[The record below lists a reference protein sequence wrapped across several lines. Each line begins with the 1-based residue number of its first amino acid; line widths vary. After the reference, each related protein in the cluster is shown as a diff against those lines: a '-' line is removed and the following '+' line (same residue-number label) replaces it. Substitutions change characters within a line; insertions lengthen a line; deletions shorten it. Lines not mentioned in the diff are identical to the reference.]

1 MSDTKD
7 LRVTV
12 AIDFGTTFSGFA
24 YANNINPDITVH
36 DSWFG
41 LNNSRKIIPK
51 TNTVIQYGSGWKLVN
66 WGFPALA
73 QDPGSRRKKKHV
85 NTDCKTVELFKLHL
99 ADIPDYQKP
108 GLPYGLDYR
117 KAIRDFLAEMKPL
130 IQETLNRRWPPAIKL
145 SQVRFVFSVPAEW
158 KPHIIGIL
166 QDCIYDAGYLEK
178 RHSNHNL
185 EFTTE
190 PEAAALYCMK
200 KSGEYKL
207 DVGDTFLIVDCGGGT
222 VDLTMRT
229 LVEGDCIS
237 EDTERTGDL
246 CGSTYVDKN
255 FRAFLEKKLGKSALM
270 NLQNKHYEQY
280 QYMIHEFFCPYIKF
294 LFNGD
299 QAEFKIIE
307 LDIEKWCPALIDYV
321 SQEIKEEMEEEDWLI
336 EILFQDVFEMFHPV
350 VENILT
356 LINNQLNSSRKKC
369 SAMFM
374 VGGFAE
380 SPYLIKMIE
389 ERFSGRV
396 PLIAVPQNPIT
407 AILRGAV
414 MYGLNKKAVK
424 HRKLT
429 MNYGVEVFP
438 KWIQDVDPKARKTEN
453 GRIAKFSCL
462 AKRGRIVTPD
472 EVCSDVYY
480 PVYPDQTAILFK
492 VFATSKPNQRFC
504 DKSDKTGMEEVGKL
518 RIKLPDIHLGIDRP
532 VEFGLKFGE
541 LLITATARNK
551 TNGESY
557 SAEFNYVSA
566 FEAATSCN

>member
-7 LRVTV
+7 LRATV

-24 YANNINPDITVH
+24 YANNINPEITVH
-36 DSWFG
+36 KSWFG

-51 TNTVIQYGSGWKLVN
+51 TNTVIQYDSGWNLVN
-66 WGFPALA
+66 WGLPALA
-73 QDPGSRRKKKHV
+73 QDPGSKKKKKHV
-85 NTDCKTVELFKLHL
+85 NTDYKTVELFKLHL

-108 GLPYGLDYR
+108 ELPYGLDYR
-117 KAIRDFLAEMKPL
+117 KAIKDFLTAMKPL
-130 IQETLNRRWPPAIKL
+130 IQETLNKHWSIEF

-158 KPHIIGIL
+158 KPHAIGIL
-166 QDCIYDAGYLEK
+166 QDCIYDAGYIEK

-207 DVGDTFLIVDCGGGT
+207 DVGATFLIVDCGGGT

-229 LVEGDCIS
+229 LLEGDCIS
-237 EDTERTGDL
+237 ENTERTGDL

-255 FRAFLEKKLGKSALM
+255 FRVCLEKKLGKSALKS
-270 NLQNKHYEQY
+270 LRKKHYEQY
-280 QYMIHEFFCPYIKF
+280 QFLIHEFFCPYIKF
-294 LFNGD
+294 VFDGD
-299 QAEFKIIE
+299 PAEFKTIE
-307 LDIEKWCPALIDYV
+307 LDIEKWCPALMDYV
-321 SQEIKEEMEEEDWLI
+321 SQEIKDEMEEEEWLM
-336 EILFQDVFEMFHPV
+336 EIKFQDVFEMFNPV
-350 VENILT
+350 VEKILK
-356 LINNQLNSSRKKC
+356 LINNQLNSPRQKC
-369 SAMFM
+369 TAMFV

-380 SPYLIKMIE
+380 SPYLIKMIKE
-389 ERFSGRV
+389 KFSSKV

-407 AILRGAV
+407 AVLQGAV
-414 MYGLNKKAVK
+414 MYGLNKKAVAN
-424 HRKLT
+424 RKLT

-438 KWIQDVDPKARKTEN
+438 KWVKGDPEDRKTEN

-462 AKRGRIVTPD
+462 AKRGRDVTPD
-472 EVCSDVYY
+472 EICSDVYY

-492 VFATSKPNQRFC
+492 VFATSKPNQKFC
-504 DKSDKTGMEEVGKL
+504 DKSGMKEVGKL

-532 VEFGLKFGE
+532 IEFGLKFGE

-551 TNGESY
+551 TNGEAY
-557 SAEFNYVSA
+557 SAEFNYVQA
-566 FEAATSCN
+566 FEAATKNL